1 MVLTEEND
9 SSCAVCEGPLS
20 QTTGALLIWEVPERD
35 ETMCR
40 IVIGQGCSNHVDY
53 RRRSI
58 VQKTQEEI
66 GDRQIHVS
74 EWVQAPS
81 IEAVGQR
88 LMAKKEALFATDKAK
103 WTRLFLMDG
112 S

>member
-1 MVLTEEND
+1 VLTEEND
-9 SSCAVCEGPLS
+9 SSCAVCVGPLS
-20 QTTGALLIWEVPERD
+20 QMTGALLIWEVPERD

-40 IVIGQGCSNHVDY
+40 IVIGQGCQNHIDY

-58 VQKTQEEI
+58 LQKTQDEI
-66 GDRQIHVS
+66 GDREILVS
-74 EWVQAPS
+74 EWIEAPS

-88 LMAKKEALFATDKAK
+88 LMAKKEAIFRTDEAK
-103 WTRLFLMDG
+103 WTRLHIMDG